1 MYTSRLDLNN
11 DNIQVMLD
19 VAQCL
24 QVQNVLNMCYSFL
37 KLTNSVGPVTSIPCS
52 GSLPLPSTS
61 PTYSNSV
68 SNEQLSPPL
77 LQDSVTEERHC
88 CLAQT
93 LKESA
98 SSNEVS
104 KVASTPLNAP
114 DKEIQLKHLNQPYK
128 LRDFYSKLFYKEN
141 ADRAMEQV
149 AGSIIDQ
156 AAGAPNVARAVGV
169 PYVAQAIGAPS
180 VSQAVGAPSIDQAV
194 GAPNVDQAVGAP
206 NVGQAV
212 GASNVDQVDG
222 APNVDQGDGA
232 PNVDQGDGVP
242 DINQVVAA
250 NVEQTVASNVDQTE
264 LPSVDLAVVPNV
276 EQTVVPNVCADHNA
290 IETHPWDLNHSEPIL
305 GPPDSLTPI
314 PVEPLPAFSHTFVIH
329 QDPEPLPLQFPEQM
343 QLKKA
348 VHLKKLNILRSQKA
362 AEGSSQPE
370 AVLQSTT
377 EPVYSEGKVLE
388 ASDRGYWEKEAGS
401 GIFEGL
407 HENVEAERVESP
419 LVPAEDGISTN
430 KHCVCNIC
438 GKRFKHPSNL
448 ELHKRS
454 HTGEKPFECSICG
467 KHFSQAGNLQTHLR
481 RHSGE
486 KPYICEICGK
496 RFAVSGDVQR
506 HIVIHTGEKPHLCDI
521 CGRGFSNVSNLKEHE
536 KTHVADKI
544 FTCDECG
551 KSFNMH
557 RKLIKHRIRHTGE
570 KPYNCVTCGK
580 KFAGSGDL
588 RRHVRSHTGERPYTC
603 DVCNKNFSRSA
614 VLRRHKTTH
623 SKAGENGQNAPEE
636 PSNPAESPSLGK
648 SQNSDTLT
656 PGISDTLIPEPCHS
670 VENTRTEIESSTTST
685 YCKLQAVM
693 HQHELSE
700 AEKLP
705 DDRGKVPKAH
715 VPDASHSYTLAEVA
729 VAVTE
734 ENLHSD
740 ISLIRPSLVSLDNCA
755 EPVGNRAA
763 ANVYKS
769 PDAPFFSSMT
779 LWGLAMKTLQNES
792 ELDQ

>member
-1 MYTSRLDLNN
+1 MDHAASHSCHLLQQLHEQRIQGLLCDCMLVVKGVCFKAHKNVLAAFSQYFRSLFQNASSQKNDIFHLDIKNIGGIGQILDFMYTSRLDLNN

-454 HTGEKPFECSICG
+454 HT
-467 KHFSQAGNLQTHLR
+467 
-481 RHSGE
+481 
-486 KPYICEICGK
+486 
-496 RFAVSGDVQR
+496 
-506 HIVIHTGEKPHLCDI
+506 
-521 CGRGFSNVSNLKEHE
+521 
-536 KTHVADKI
+536 ADKI